1 MSKQFGPKVNS
12 NVKSV
17 RTPNDNDKEEVTSG
31 METFDIFISNVPVL
45 TE

>member
-17 RTPNDNDKEEVTSG
+17 RTAKIITNDNDKEETTFG
-31 METFDIFISNVPVL
+31 LKTFDIFISNL
-45 TE
+45 